1 MRAGHGDLRLAW
13 RVVAR
18 HSCRSLAGSDCGAG
32 STIRVLPYSGP
43 AMVSR
48 ITTGAP
54 HRHRAQGAGLFRCA
68 PVVVDRVPFMAAVR
82 LRPEPGRRLRSMPK
96 HMLDFGTALRP
107 FGRLL
112 PHYRIFRRLI
122 KVGIGGGDSHQPRS
136 ARAFASCDTV
146 HDCTDRGV
154 HSIRIRTEP
163 FSRPACATASSS
175 PNRSLAYCAKV

>member
-18 HSCRSLAGSDCGAG
+18 HSCRSLAGSDLGAG
-32 STIRVLPYSGP
+32 ATIRVLPYSGP

-48 ITTGAP
+48 IMTGTP
-54 HRHRAQGAGLFRCA
+54 HRQRAQGAGWLRCA

-82 LRPEPGRRLRSMPK
+82 FQAEPGRRRRSMP
-96 HMLDFGTALRP
+96 HRLDFGTAMRP

-112 PHYRIFRRLI
+112 PHYRNFRRLI

-154 HSIRIRTEP
+154 HSVRIRTES

-175 PNRSLAYCAKV
+175 PIRSLAYCAKV